1 VSSVADPVRASALL
15 ERALRRDRQLTV
27 AFLLLVWLLGCAY
40 LLTGAGMGGPMAM
53 MSHHPESS
61 LHAAYL
67 LVAMWWAM
75 MLAMMV
81 PSAAPTIL
89 LFCAVHRQGQAGGTL
104 RGSPPVAAFALGYLG
119 VWFAFS
125 LAASA
130 LQWELSRSTI
140 FSPESM
146 IIRPKWLVV
155 ALLLLASAYQLSP
168 MKRACLT
175 HCRSPAS
182 FLAAHW
188 RPGAIGAARLGLLH
202 GGYCLGCCWA
212 MMLLLFAG
220 GVMNIVW
227 IVLLSTLVLAERL
240 VPAGYAVR
248 RLIGLVLLVMSGV
261 VLLS

>member
-1 VSSVADPVRASALL
+1 MSSAPDPRGQGALL
-15 ERALRRDRQLTV
+15 ERALRRDRQLTA
-27 AFLLLVWLLGCAY
+27 AFLLLLWLLACAY
-40 LLTGAGMGGPMAM
+40 LLTGAGMGGAMAM
-53 MSHHPESS
+53 MSHHPESN

-104 RGSPPVAAFALGYLG
+104 RGPPPVAAFALGYLG

-130 LQWELSRSTI
+130 LQWGLSRSTI

-188 RPGAIGAARLGLLH
+188 RPRAIGAVRLGILH

-212 MMLLLFAG
+212 LMLLLFAG
-220 GVMNIVW
+220 GVMNIFW
-227 IVLLSTLVLAERL
+227 IVLLSTLVLVERL

-248 RLIGLVLLVMSGV
+248 RLVGFLLLVTGAVLVLS
-261 VLLS
+261 